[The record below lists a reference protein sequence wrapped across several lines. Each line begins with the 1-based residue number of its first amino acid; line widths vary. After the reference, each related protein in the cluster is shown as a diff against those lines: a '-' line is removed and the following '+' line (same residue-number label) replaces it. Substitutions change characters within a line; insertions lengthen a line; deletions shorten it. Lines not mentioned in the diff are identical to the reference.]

1 MRRVLALGLVV
12 AVALVVGARR
22 RRAAHAPA
30 VSASAGSEARVGD
43 GRTSRPAAGEVVNE
57 AAHDAPAPAH
67 DAAPSHFVSVPWV
80 ALGAPGNGAE
90 LLIRYH
96 ATAQMELDRV
106 DVQETDTQVFVT
118 VLMRAEAPS
127 GGRLA
132 DEIEAGASARLRRPL
147 GDRELVHAPLDWSG
161 SPSRRQQDH
170 PAA

>member
-12 AVALVVGARR
+12 ALALAVHARRR
-22 RRAAHAPA
+22 RRAAAPA
-30 VSASAGSEARVGD
+30 HGGD
-43 GRTSRPAAGEVVNE
+43 RRSSRAAGDS
-57 AAHDAPAPAH
+57 AKAPAQAPPAPAAP

-80 ALGAPGNGAE
+80 ALAPAGDGEE
-90 LLIRYH
+90 LRIRYR

-118 VLMRAEAPS
+118 VLVRAEAPS

-132 DEIEAGASARLRRPL
+132 DEIETDATALLHRPL

-161 SPSRRQQDH
+161 APSRRRRDH